1 LPDKDLGR
9 WWPGAALKKRANKK
23 GGANPT
29 ASARKTESVAPR
41 KSSRRPEPAVKKGV
55 SASTKAMAVAK
66 IPANGP
72 AQTSKPTTKTLHP
85 KKTAATVPTGG
96 DHRKGSTDNGS
107 PRSRG
112 NRDSA
117 TSQDPIQF
125 PEEAPMRVE
134 TFLNDKQL
142 SEFRELLL
150 EKRRAL
156 TGDVERIADQAMNRK
171 EHGFNE
177 TSTMPIHMADL
188 GSDTWEQDFN
198 LGLLASETG
207 LVREIDAALQRIEDR
222 TYGICIATDAR
233 ITVARLRAKPWAKYC
248 IEYERK
254 REEGRVP

>member
-1 LPDKDLGR
+1 M
-9 WWPGAALKKRANKK
+9 KKVV
-23 GGANPT
+23 PT
-29 ASARKTESVAPR
+29 DSKPASVANAPSNR
-41 KSSRRPEPAVKKGV
+41 SSVNNKSAAKAP
-55 SASTKAMAVAK
+55 SA
-66 IPANGP
+66 
-72 AQTSKPTTKTLHP
+72 
-85 KKTAATVPTGG
+85 KKTATAVRSEVT
-96 DHRKGSTDNGS
+96 DRKSASENGS
-107 PRSRG
+107 ARTRG
-112 NRDSA
+112 KKESA

-125 PEEAPMRVE
+125 PEEAPPKVE

-142 SEFRELLL
+142 AEFRELLL
-150 EKRRAL
+150 EKRRSL

-171 EHGFNE
+171 EHGFHE

-207 LVREIDAALQRIEDR
+207 LVREIDDALQRIEDR
-222 TYGICIATDAR
+222 TYGICVATDAR

>member
-1 LPDKDLGR
+1 M
-9 WWPGAALKKRANKK
+9 KKRVNKK
-23 GGANPT
+23 SGANLS
-29 ASARKTESVAPR
+29 ASGRKAAPLLPA
-41 KSSRRPEPAVKKGV
+41 KSSRRPEPLVKKAV
-55 SASTKAMAVAK
+55 SVVPKPKPVSKEPPNASHQTGKPLAKSSTTKNSAAVS
-66 IPANGP
+66 PDANG
-72 AQTSKPTTKTLHP
+72 
-85 KKTAATVPTGG
+85 KKAATDHGPVP
-96 DHRKGSTDNGS
+96 
-107 PRSRG
+107 SRAK
-112 NRDSA
+112 RESA

-125 PEEAPMRVE
+125 PEEAPKKVE
-134 TFLNDKQL
+134 TFLNAKQL
-142 SEFRELLL
+142 AEFRESLL
-150 EKRRAL
+150 EKRRSL

-207 LVREIDAALQRIEDR
+207 LVREIDDALQRIEDR